1 MSFDK
6 AEFFALMEHDKLLNP
21 KNDFHLLKIIVID
34 NYTIAIKEAFYPQKD
49 TNIKIDV
56 NYDLV
61 RWNNKKIEQIV
72 CFYVRKL
79 EPDFSKKWLKS
90 INLEHIE

>member
-1 MSFDK
+1 MSFCNHFSNIK
-6 AEFFALMEHDKLLNP
+6 RIPVPSRSLI
-21 KNDFHLLKIIVID
+21 HLLKIIVID
-34 NYTIAIKEAFYPQKD
+34 YYTFAVKEAFYPQKD
-49 TNIKIDV
+49 NNIKIDI

-72 CFYVRKL
+72 CFNVRKL